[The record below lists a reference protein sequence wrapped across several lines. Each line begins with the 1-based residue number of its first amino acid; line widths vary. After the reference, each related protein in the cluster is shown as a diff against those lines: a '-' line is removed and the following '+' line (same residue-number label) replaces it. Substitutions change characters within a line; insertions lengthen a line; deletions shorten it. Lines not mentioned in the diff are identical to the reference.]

1 MGNSCSGEEYFCPE
15 CIEEEDEFV
24 SSTEGNTYMIIFA
37 NDYKKMGLEWQL
49 TCSSDAAQMK
59 KLAEACGVQPQMFL
73 DDDCTPDNLER
84 AVRQTAQRMK
94 RNDTM
99 VFYYAGHGTQQQ
111 ATGQELQ
118 YEDDGQDE
126 CLVLM
131 GTNSGGRK
139 YHLYRDN
146 SLAALFSSCLP
157 KGSRLVIIT
166 DCCHSGT
173 IADFEKP
180 CWAGIPACSIAGCQ
194 DSQLSNDSGCGGVLT
209 SCLCLALGQLQKEM
223 DGEPYSVAK
232 VFNRT
237 IESGHKWYSNYL
249 TDQCFQLNSD
259 AFVEAPDRFEW
270 PLQPQTKFNPQ
281 PRSTALAFL
290 TAPLQ
295 LI

>member
-1 MGNSCSGEEYFCPE
+1 
-15 CIEEEDEFV
+15 
-24 SSTEGNTYMIIFA
+24 MIIFA
-37 NDYKKMGLEWQL
+37 NDYKKMGPKWQL
-49 TCSSDAAQMK
+49 SCTKDGAHMK

-73 DDDCTPDNLER
+73 DDACTPSCLER
-84 AVRQTAQRMK
+84 AVRQTAQQMK
-94 RNDTM
+94 SGDTM
-99 VFYYAGHGTQQQ
+99 VFYYAGHGAQQQ
-111 ATGQELQ
+111 AIGEELQ

-126 CLVLM
+126 CLILM
-131 GTNSGGRK
+131 DTNSGGRK

-180 CWAGIPACSIAGCQ
+180 CWQGIPAVSIAGCQ
-194 DSQLSNDSGCGGVLT
+194 DNQESNDTGCGGVLT
-209 SCLCLALGQLQKEM
+209 SCLCLALGQLQKAM

-237 IESGHKWYSNYL
+237 IDLGHTRYSSYL
-249 TDQCFQLNSD
+249 TDQFFQIHAP
-259 AFVEAPDRFEW
+259 AFSEALDLFEW

-281 PRSTALAFL
+281 PRSTPWPCPRS
-290 TAPLQ
+290 PLQ
-295 LI
+295 